1 MTREG
6 PEDARTSRMTGTLLE
21 RVLER
26 IRSAGPLPFEAF
38 MRLALYDPEGG
49 YYTCRVPGDGG
60 DYGTSPSVSPWFGRL
75 VARELRAMWEALG
88 CPETF
93 TVVEVGAGRADLAA
107 AARAAAGPLAP
118 ALRWRFVE
126 QFAEVR
132 ALQAARLGDSTG
144 VEWSA
149 QLAVAAGQV
158 LPAAGCVLAH
168 EVLDNF
174 PVHLLEV
181 AAPGTLREVH
191 VDAVGG
197 RLVECLGPLSDP
209 RLAQAGRDAAE
220 SLPPGSRLEVCLQL
234 EQWCRD
240 AAGALGRGY
249 LLVVDYGDREPD
261 LWRNHRDG
269 SLVTYGPAG
278 FGEDPLADPGG
289 LDVTAE
295 VNFSAVERAA
305 RSAGFQPQLY
315 TTQRDWLRSLG
326 LDEVASELE
335 AASDQAWA
343 AGRNQEALE
352 LQGELSRLLTL
363 VGRLGFG
370 DIMVWRAAKDAALPV
385 LPAGGRP

>member
-1 MTREG
+1 
-6 PEDARTSRMTGTLLE
+6 MTGRLLE

-26 IRSAGPLPFEAF
+26 IRTAGPLPFEAF
-38 MRLALYDPEGG
+38 MRLVLYDSEGG

-93 TVVEVGAGRADLAA
+93 TVVEAGAGRADLAA
-107 AARAAAGPLAP
+107 AALAAAGPLAP

-126 QFAEVR
+126 QFEEVR
-132 ALQAARLGDSTG
+132 ALQAARLGDAKG
-144 VEWSA
+144 VEWSS
-149 QLAVAAGQV
+149 QLAVPPGGDV
-158 LPAAGCVLAH
+158 PAAGCVLAH

-174 PVHLLEV
+174 PVHQLEV
-181 AAPGTLREVH
+181 AGAGMAREVY
-191 VDAVGG
+191 VDACDG
-197 RLVECLGPLSDP
+197 RLVERLGPLSDP
-209 RLAQAGRDAAE
+209 RLAQAADAAAAC
-220 SLPPGSRLEVCLQL
+220 LPPGSRLEVCVQL
-234 EQWCRD
+234 DQWCLQ
-240 AAGALGRGY
+240 AAGALRRGY

-261 LWRNHRDG
+261 LWRNHRAG

-278 FGEDPLADPGG
+278 FGEDPLVDPGG

-305 RSAGFQPQLY
+305 RRAGFLPQLY

-326 LDEVASELE
+326 LDEVASDLE

-370 DIMVWRAAKDAALPV
+370 DIMVFRAAKDAP
-385 LPAGGRP
+385 LPAVPGAGTQL